1 MMRGWA
7 VLATGLLFLVPSA
20 LAAEGTLTG
29 RAALPLEV
37 DGLHTAAGF
46 DARFLLEG
54 DQGTAAFLLQ
64 GASGQATRVIHR
76 AWGYVNSQ
84 DPQAEV
90 LWDDA
95 TETKPLDLAG
105 SLLSLDAR
113 RPHSPRPRGLAPG
126 PGPPPPR
133 LPPPRLRRLAP
144 PRVRTRRLAS
154 AGRRAGAG

>member
-37 DGLHTAAGF
+37 DGLHTAAGS

-113 RPHSPRPRGLAPG
+113 RPDFRLLVYDGSPS
-126 PGPPPPR
+126 
-133 LPPPRLRRLAP
+133 
-144 PRVRTRRLAS
+144 LAS
-154 AGRRAGAG
+154 GPAGSPLLVGALE